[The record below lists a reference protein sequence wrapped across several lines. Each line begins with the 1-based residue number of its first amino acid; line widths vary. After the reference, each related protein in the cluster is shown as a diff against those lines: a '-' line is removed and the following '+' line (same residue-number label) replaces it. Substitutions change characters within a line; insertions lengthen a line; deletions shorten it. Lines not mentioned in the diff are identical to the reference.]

1 MPTYVVTKGHDA
13 LIYYDTIVEAETR
26 QDAKRIAESV
36 DYDGEWIGTGDMA
49 SYDDFEIDEHDGVR
63 LLEDGETIE
72 KLLTISV
79 SAPERDALLTG
90 LRRLQLA
97 LRRMISRRCSATS
110 SPTALPIPASIAR
123 RSICCAGASIGDP
136 PRRGWRGR

>member
-13 LIYYDTIVEAETR
+13 LIYCDTIVEAETR

-97 LRRMISRRCSATS
+97 LEANDLAPMLRNIFTN
-110 SPTALPIPASIAR
+110 
-123 RSICCAGASIGDP
+123 GASHPGLDRAAIDMLC
-136 PRRGWRGR
+136 RRINR